1 MQHNMRLRRLETA
14 QKIYIERFHM
24 TSCPPC
30 GCLKTLGSLNY
41 QRRLRLRLRK
51 SHLKKEFALPQTLSS
66 LFQLVQFVK
75 RWQFFSEFNS
85 EGLYQ
90 SLGKEKGSFRP
101 VSPSS
106 TKT

>member
-1 MQHNMRLRRLETA
+1 MRLRRLETA
-14 QKIYIERFHM
+14 QTIYIERFHM
-24 TSCPPC
+24 S
-30 GCLKTLGSLNY
+30 GCLKTLWSLNY
-41 QRRLRLRLRK
+41 QRQLRLRK
-51 SHLKKEFALPQTLSS
+51 PLLKKEFALPQTLSS

-75 RWQFFSEFNS
+75 RRQFFSEFNS

-101 VSPSS
+101 VSPFS

>member
-1 MQHNMRLRRLETA
+1 MRLRRLETA
-14 QKIYIERFHM
+14 QTIYVERFHM
-24 TSCPPC
+24 TSRPPC
-30 GCLKTLGSLNY
+30 GCLKTLWSLNY
-41 QRRLRLRLRK
+41 QRQLRLRK
-51 SHLKKEFALPQTLSS
+51 PLLKKEFALPQTLSS

-75 RWQFFSEFNS
+75 RRQFFSEFNS